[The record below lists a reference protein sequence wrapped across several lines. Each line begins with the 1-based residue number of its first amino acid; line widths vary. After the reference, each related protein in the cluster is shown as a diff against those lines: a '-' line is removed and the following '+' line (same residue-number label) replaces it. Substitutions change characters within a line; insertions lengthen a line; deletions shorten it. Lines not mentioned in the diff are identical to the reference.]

1 MLLGVPSRWPPH
13 LVGAQGLEGL
23 VQVVAPTSFFPSMT
37 DTGSMSFNTLDH
49 STSYLVSPLLPSLGA
64 GGGRRWSKDST
75 SPHTHGG
82 YRTADVSRTQG
93 RTK

>member
-1 MLLGVPSRWPPH
+1 M
-13 LVGAQGLEGL
+13 GAQGLEGPLWL
-23 VQVVAPTSFFPSMT
+23 VQGVAPTSLFPSMT
-37 DTGSMSFNTLDH
+37 DTGSVSFNTLAH